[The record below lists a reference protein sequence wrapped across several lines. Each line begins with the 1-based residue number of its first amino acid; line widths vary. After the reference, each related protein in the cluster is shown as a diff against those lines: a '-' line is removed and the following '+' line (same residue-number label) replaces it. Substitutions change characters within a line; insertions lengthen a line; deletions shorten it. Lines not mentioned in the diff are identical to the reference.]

1 MEKNRKKISIWRILA
16 YFIIYSFVGYV
27 VETLFALINYN
38 VIESRQSFMY
48 GPFCGIYGFGAVV
61 LILSLRFFDKNNYT
75 LFLGGCLTGSIV
87 EYTMSFLGEL
97 LFNARWWDY
106 SKRFLNIN
114 GRICLLYALFWGIL
128 SLVLMKMINPV
139 VDKIIDHIKLKLSP
153 KLLKWL
159 VGVATAFMLFD
170 IIITGIAEELFL
182 MRMAVEHNID
192 IKNKEVAESMYEK
205 IYGNPKTVAIIDKF
219 WGNKRMILTFPNIT
233 LRTKAGE
240 IVYIRDLLPDIKPY
254 FFKFEGN
261 RIKNSLQIL
270 TFSDF
275 SYIIVQV
282 ME

>member
-159 VGVATAFMLFD
+159 VGIATAFMLFD
-170 IIITGIAEELFL
+170 IIITGVAEELFL

-205 IYGNPKTVAIIDKF
+205 IYGNPKAVAIIDKF

-240 IVYIRDLLPDIKPY
+240 IVHIRDLLPDIKPY

-261 RIKNSLQIL
+261 RIKKFTPNI
-270 TFSDF
+270 DF
-275 SYIIVQV
+275 
-282 ME
+282 

>member
-1 MEKNRKKISIWRILA
+1 MEKNEKITIWRILA

-61 LILSLRFFDKNNYT
+61 LILCLRFFNKNNYT
-75 LFLGGCLTGSIV
+75 LFFGGCLTGSAV

-128 SLVLMKMINPV
+128 SLILMKIINPV
-139 VDKIIDHIKLKLSP
+139 VDNLIDKIKLKLSP
-153 KLLKWL
+153 RQIKWI
-159 VGVATAFMLFD
+159 VSIATIFMLVD
-170 IIITGIAEELFL
+170 IIVTGVAEELFL

-192 IKNKEVAESMYEK
+192 IKNKETAEAMYEK
-205 IYGNPKTVAIIDKF
+205 IYSNPKAVEIIDKF

-233 LRTKAGE
+233 LRTKTGE
-240 IVYIRDLLPDIKPY
+240 TVYIRDLLPDIKPY

-261 RIKNSLQIL
+261 RLKKFTPNIDI
-270 TFSDF
+270 
-275 SYIIVQV
+275 
-282 ME
+282 

>member
-1 MEKNRKKISIWRILA
+1 
-16 YFIIYSFVGYV
+16 
-27 VETLFALINYN
+27 
-38 VIESRQSFMY
+38 
-48 GPFCGIYGFGAVV
+48 
-61 LILSLRFFDKNNYT
+61 
-75 LFLGGCLTGSIV
+75 
-87 EYTMSFLGEL
+87 MSFLGEL

-159 VGVATAFMLFD
+159 VGIATAFMLFD
-170 IIITGIAEELFL
+170 IIITGVAEELFL

-205 IYGNPKTVAIIDKF
+205 IYGNPKAVAIIDKF

-240 IVYIRDLLPDIKPY
+240 IVHIRDLLPDIKPY

-261 RIKNSLQIL
+261 RIKKFTPNI
-270 TFSDF
+270 D
-275 SYIIVQV
+275 I
-282 ME
+282 